1 MRLFIALRFD
11 ERALKQLTAVQGK
24 LCRSAARCSPVQ
36 RDSLHMTLAFL
47 GEVENART
55 AALKH
60 ILDSLDPAPRSLR
73 FDTVGSFANG
83 IWWCG
88 PGRSPPLTRLHSQLR
103 RALREQGFAVEDRP
117 FVPHVTL
124 ARRVVPNA
132 PGALPQLQHPFAAQ
146 VRSVSLMR
154 SQLGKG
160 APAYTELYAVPPGRH
175 SAGPMQHQ

>member
-11 ERALKQLTAVQGK
+11 ERALEQLAAVQGK
-24 LCRSAARCSPVQ
+24 LCRSAARCSPVR

-47 GEVENART
+47 GEVENTRT
-55 AALKH
+55 AVLKY
-60 ILDSLDPAPRSLR
+60 ILDGLDPAPPSLC
-73 FDTVGSFANG
+73 FDTVGSFAG
-83 IWWCG
+83 GVWWVG
-88 PGRSPPLTRLHSQLR
+88 PRNSPALARLRNQLFH
-103 RALREQGFAVEDRP
+103 ALREQGFAVEDRP

-132 PGALPQLQHPFAAQ
+132 PGALPQLPHSFAAQ
-146 VRSVSLMR
+146 ARSVSLMR

-160 APAYTELYAVPPGRH
+160 APVYTELYAVPPGRH